1 MLKGVGFEN
10 FSSLIISHQFSSFS
24 SSALI
29 SLTPGSATFPAKMS
43 FDPTPVIALTGIQV
57 LNVGEELKRQ
67 ILPLKTGQSVYDVC
81 SLKESRWYEV
91 KISYPSS
98 VPASFSL
105 QMKSNAIYL
114 GLNKNRRL
122 LDTEKLTFK
131 TDHNNLNS
139 GNSHMYLLVTVEPVG
154 AVAKLGVQEGGLN
167 MYKQYSKKL
176 LIFRNWPKKK
186 LMANARQWKEL
197 VFPRLKMKENKT
209 EIAIEVTNYN
219 FPEVPGIANCIYY
232 QDTIEKCPR
241 SIEHVCVD
249 AYLTWVQF
257 RNGNIHAITT
267 CIRSYPNVTQLQK
280 IGELELIFLSRTKSI
295 SRCKLRGN
303 IVEGHFVTLQI
314 VNKCPFPIWPATAP
328 NAGHPVI
335 ASGGF
340 FLPSG
345 QAKVIQAPAT
355 WSGRLWARTDCN
367 FRSNFN
373 CACKTGDC
381 QGLLSCNGAIGLP
394 PATLVEVSLQEGKPS
409 FYDISIV
416 DGYNLP
422 ISVSTKPFDSK
433 CLIKGCIKDINALC
447 PQELQL
453 LDEDDNA
460 VIACK
465 SACLAFN
472 LDVFC
477 CRNEYGKPES
487 CRPSLYS
494 DMFKDACPSY
504 VSYAYDS
511 PPPLVSCSC
520 KDFVVTFCPSSKWG
534 SDLSM

>member
-1 MLKGVGFEN
+1 MVQ
-10 FSSLIISHQFSSFS
+10 HQ
-24 SSALI
+24 LR
-29 SLTPGSATFPAKMS
+29 
-43 FDPTPVIALTGIQV
+43 GIV
-57 LNVGEELKRQ
+57 NITDG
-67 ILPLKTGQSVYDVC
+67 C
-81 SLKESRWYEV
+81 
-91 KISYPSS
+91 
-98 VPASFSL
+98 SFSL
-105 QMKSNAIYL
+105 HNFGFATSVQTMDPCNSSVGTISYMSPERIKTDLNDGAERINTDLNDGAYNRYADDIWSFGLSVLEFYL
-114 GLNKNRRL
+114 GKFPFG
-122 LDTEKLTFK
+122 E
-131 TDHNNLNS
+131 NLRGQGDWAS
-139 GNSHMYLLVTVEPVG
+139 LMC
-154 AVAKLGVQEGGLN
+154 A
-167 MYKQYSKKL
+167 
-176 LIFRNWPKKK
+176 IFFSNPPQASATTLR
-186 LMANARQWKEL
+186 E
-197 VFPRLKMKENKT
+197 F
-209 EIAIEVTNYN
+209 
-219 FPEVPGIANCIYY
+219 
-232 QDTIEKCPR
+232 R
-241 SIEHVCVD
+241 SFIVC
-249 AYLTWVQF
+249 
-257 RNGNIHAITT
+257 
-267 CIRSYPNVTQLQK
+267 CLQK
-280 IGELELIFLSRTKSI
+280 EPDETF
-295 SRCKLRGN
+295 GN